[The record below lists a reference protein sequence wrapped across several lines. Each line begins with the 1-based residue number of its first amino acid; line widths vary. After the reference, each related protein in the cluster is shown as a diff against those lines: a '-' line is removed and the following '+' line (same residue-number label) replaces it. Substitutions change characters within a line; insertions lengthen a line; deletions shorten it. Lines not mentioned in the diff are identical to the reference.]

1 MKPAPSA
8 STDAGKRKTT
18 LLLAGLAMGMFAF
31 GFAMVPLY
39 NLLCQATGVQSIS
52 LRSDAGPAGRI
63 ATGVESRREVVVKFD
78 TSVHPN
84 LPWEFEAV
92 EHRLMV
98 TPGKMYSVVFKAKN
112 RSSSEVVGQA
122 IPSIVPWQATPY
134 FNKLECFCFNRQ
146 ILEGGESADMP
157 LRFIVSPDLPEG
169 INSLTLAYSFLKLDA
184 SDANTGSIQLS
195 SATAAKSDS
204 PKGKLHVSKGT

>member
-1 MKPAPSA
+1 MKPAA

-18 LLLAGLAMGMFAF
+18 LLLAGLAVGMFAF

-39 NLLCQATGVQSIS
+39 DLFCQVTGVQSVAI
-52 LRSDAGPAGRI
+52 RSNIGPAKQI
-63 ATGVESRREVVVKFD
+63 STEIDSKREVVVKFD

-92 EHRLMV
+92 EHRLQV
-98 TPGKMYSVVFKAKN
+98 TPGKMYQVMFKAKN
-112 RSSSEVVGQA
+112 RSSSQVIGQA
-122 IPSIVPWQATPY
+122 IPSVVPWQATPY
-134 FNKLECFCFNRQ
+134 FNKLECFCFNKQ
-146 ILEGGESADMP
+146 LLEGGESADMP

-184 SDANTGSIQLS
+184 TDSKTETIQLS
-195 SATAAKSDS
+195 SATAVKSDS
-204 PKGKLHVSKGT
+204 PKGKLNVSKGT